1 LAKSSFKDDRHF
13 GYITKLT
20 KKDIALLPLTDIP
33 ISKSQIQVPKET
45 NKQREKKKGDLNNV
59 PNHRSPQ
66 VIDTRSPN
74 RQPPCWNSTWNR
86 GQTHLFNQ
94 LTIAILKRDL
104 ESRGYTLVQ
113 PIVNRHVG
121 TASGIEGP
129 TADLFFF
136 FQGAVLTFAVSIKER
151 YPTGR

>member
-1 LAKSSFKDDRHF
+1 M
-13 GYITKLT
+13 T
-20 KKDIALLPLTDIP
+20 KKDIALLPLTDLTP

-45 NKQREKKKGDLNNV
+45 KKHRKEKKGDLNNV
-59 PNHRSPQ
+59 PNHWSPQ

-86 GQTHLFNQ
+86 GDTHLFNQ
-94 LTIAILKRDL
+94 LTIAILERDL

-113 PIVNRHVG
+113 PIVNRQVG

-129 TADLFFF
+129 TGDLFFF
-136 FQGAVLTFAVSIKER
+136 LSGGCSNFCCLYKREVPYRKV
-151 YPTGR
+151 GR